1 MQMNRMGSVYGQFV
15 VGIIFLLAGCTSQPG
30 EYRYAVP
37 PQADD
42 GWEVASLQAEGMDP
56 APLEQMMDVMTGTE
70 GHNIHAILI
79 FRNGKLLFE
88 EYFEGYL
95 YSSDPPGS
103 NGDFIRYDSETD
115 HYLASVSKSITS
127 VVFGAAVKEGLIE
140 GVDQKVVDMLSGYEE
155 ILTGEKAEI
164 TLEHM
169 LNMASGLPWDET
181 SASYG
186 DPANDVTALFL
197 SADPIEHILSGEM
210 VASPGE
216 TFLYNSGTTN
226 VLGAVVQKAAG
237 MSLLDF
243 GNQMLLDPLNIQGGV
258 WQRIAGGYYFA
269 SGGIFLR
276 PRELAKIGF
285 LFLNDGYWGDHQVI
299 TREWIDAST
308 QEHIATGGKILSWA
322 HAYGYQWW
330 HTDFH
335 VSGEVYPCFHA
346 AGWGDQYMFIFPDLD
361 LITVINGGNYS
372 SSGSFSIPFLMEE
385 FILASVQ

>member
-1 MQMNRMGSVYGQFV
+1 MQMNRMGSVYGLCV
-15 VGIIFLLAGCTSQPG
+15 VGIIFLLAGCASQQG

-70 GHNIHAILI
+70 GHNIHGILI

-103 NGDFIRYDSETD
+103 NGDFIQYDSETD

-140 GVDQKVVDMLSGYEE
+140 SVDQKVVDMLSEYEE

-243 GNQMLLDPLNIQGGV
+243 GNQMLFDPLNIQGGV
-258 WQRIAGGYYFA
+258 WQRIAGGHYFA

-308 QEHIATGGKILSWA
+308 QEHIVTGGKTLSWA

-372 SSGSFSIPFLMEE
+372 SSGSLSILFLMEE